1 MAWLR
6 KLRGAGSDS
15 EARLMSLDRSL
26 ATIEFAMD
34 GTVLD
39 ANANFLALMG
49 YEIAEVRGRHHRMFV
64 DPVSAESDAYRIFWQ
79 DLKRGQFQSAEYKRI
94 GRGGREVW
102 IQATYNP
109 ILDRRGHPLRIVKFA
124 TDITAEKLRNA
135 DFRGQVE
142 AINKSQA
149 VVHLA
154 MDGTFLD
161 ANDVFLNLFGYERAD
176 FVGRNHRMFVDPAAV
191 DEWEYTSFW
200 QKLRAGE
207 YRQGEFKRF
216 ANGHREVWIQASYN
230 PILDMDGRPFKVVKF
245 ASDVTAAKM
254 KAADHGG

>member
-64 DPVSAESDAYRIFWQ
+64 DPVFAESDAYRIFWQ

-102 IQATYNP
+102 IQATYN
-109 ILDRRGHPLRIVKFA
+109 RSS
-124 TDITAEKLRNA
+124 T
-135 DFRGQVE
+135 VE
-142 AINKSQA
+142 
-149 VVHLA
+149 
-154 MDGTFLD
+154 GTRS
-161 ANDVFLNLFGYERAD
+161 G
-176 FVGRNHRMFVDPAAV
+176 
-191 DEWEYTSFW
+191 S
-200 QKLRAGE
+200 
-207 YRQGEFKRF
+207 
-216 ANGHREVWIQASYN
+216 
-230 PILDMDGRPFKVVKF
+230 
-245 ASDVTAAKM
+245 
-254 KAADHGG
+254 